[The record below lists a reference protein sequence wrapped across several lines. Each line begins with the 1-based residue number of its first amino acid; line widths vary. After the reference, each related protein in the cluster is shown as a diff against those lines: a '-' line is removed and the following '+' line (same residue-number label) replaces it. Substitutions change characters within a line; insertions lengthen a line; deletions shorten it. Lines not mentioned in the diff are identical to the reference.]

1 MTMSPIWT
9 PPFGLVKAAVTDTG
23 GSLTHAIIGREFG
36 LPVVAGTM
44 EATRKIKTGQKIR
57 VDGDNGC
64 VYILE

>member
-1 MTMSPIWT
+1 M
-9 PPFGLVKAAVTDTG
+9 VTDTG
-23 GSLTHAIIGREFG
+23 GSLTHAIIIGQECG